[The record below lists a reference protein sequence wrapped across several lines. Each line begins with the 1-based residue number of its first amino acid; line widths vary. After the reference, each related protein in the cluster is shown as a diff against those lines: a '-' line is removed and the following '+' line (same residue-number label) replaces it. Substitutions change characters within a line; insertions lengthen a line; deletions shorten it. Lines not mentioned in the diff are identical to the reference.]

1 MPESLPTAREITL
14 GKRTISYRDV
24 GSGPPIVFVHGIFLN
39 SNFWRQ
45 VMLELAPHFRCIAPD
60 LPLGGHHIPQPADA
74 DQTPAGIADLLAEL
88 ITALDLGAVTLVGN
102 DTGGAICQILIS
114 RRPELIGRLLLTN
127 CDAFEEFFPLL
138 LAGMSYGPRLLGQA
152 YINIMAGLLKLRPA
166 QRMII
171 GLGAYRRFSDAEL
184 DAYLAPILRDPAIRR
199 DLHRFL
205 VAVANRYTLEAA
217 RRFGE
222 LQQPVLMLW
231 GSDDF
236 VFTQKLARRLRDA
249 FPNAELELVPG
260 ARAYWPEDQP
270 GVLAERLKT
279 FAGSVT
285 QLSSEVAE

>member
-1 MPESLPTAREITL
+1 MSDSPPETRTITL
-14 GKRTISYRDV
+14 GKRTISYCDI

-39 SNFWRQ
+39 SNFWRRAIT
-45 VMLELAPHFRCIAPD
+45 ELAPHFRCIAPD
-60 LPLGGHHIPQPADA
+60 LPLGGHQIPQPADA

-88 ITALDLGAVTLVGN
+88 IIALDLQEVTLVGN

-114 RRPELIGRLLLTN
+114 RRPELVGRLLLTN

-138 LAGMSYGPRLLGQA
+138 LAGMSLGPRILGAA
-152 YINIMAGLLKLRPA
+152 YINLMAGLLKLRPA

-171 GLGAYRRFSDAEL
+171 ALGAYRRFSNAEL

-205 VAVANRYTLEAA
+205 VTVSNHYTLEAA
-217 RRFGE
+217 RTFGE
-222 LQQPVLMLW
+222 LRQPVLLLW
-231 GSDDF
+231 GTDDF

-249 FPNAELELVPG
+249 FPNADLELVPR

-279 FAGSVT
+279 FVGTVPP
-285 QLSSEVAE
+285 VNAEAAE